1 MSAPSAPVRLS
12 IEPLTP
18 NAFSAFGNVIANPS
32 GSPSDWP
39 STPASSSANQGT
51 ATKYSDVSHLTNHY
65 GLSPS
70 HKPALPLISMFV
82 CSPRPL
88 VSALDPGSTTL
99 PYPGTTK
106 TLRVPVL
113 ERHPYTT
120 QTFIPLGLSPSDRD
134 STYIVVVAPTL
145 STVSKKHASDRPPP
159 YPSQRK
165 PRSQGM
171 LRSIFS
177 RARPEPFTNDWSP
190 ATAAAAGKN
199 HPSARPAVYDAPTKN
214 SLSDFRPAVPIR
226 PSFSSLMEYRSRP
239 TPLTESLFRPKGPGR
254 PDLSR
259 AKAFVCHGG
268 QAVTYAPGT
277 WHAPMIVVGPKDVE
291 FVVLQWGNGIAAE
304 DCQETELERDEAV
317 LEVVVEEGAF
327 GLRTGAGVGIRAKL

>member
-145 STVSKKHASDRPPP
+145 
-159 YPSQRK
+159 
-165 PRSQGM
+165 
-171 LRSIFS
+171 
-177 RARPEPFTNDWSP
+177 
-190 ATAAAAGKN
+190 
-199 HPSARPAVYDAPTKN
+199 
-214 SLSDFRPAVPIR
+214 
-226 PSFSSLMEYRSRP
+226 MEYRSRP